1 MAKKEQIDYSPYEE
15 DSFNVWVELG
25 ALDSAQQDL
34 LANDPLH
41 RYVFHV
47 KSSSPEAEELIHAPL
62 DVLLAHEVPGVHEA
76 SRITT
81 TVINHHLGLRYRIIR
96 ASATV
101 DDSSG
106 DVALQL
112 HKQTW

>member
-1 MAKKEQIDYSPYEE
+1 MAKKDEVDYSPYEE

-25 ALDSAQQDL
+25 ALDQGQQHL

-47 KSSSPEAEELIHAPL
+47 KSSSPEAEDLIHEPL
-62 DVLLAHEVPGVHEA
+62 GVLLAHDVPGVHEG

-81 TVINHHLGLRYRIIR
+81 TVVNHHLGLRFRIIR
-96 ASATV
+96 ATATV

-106 DVALQL
+106 DVALEL

>member
-1 MAKKEQIDYSPYEE
+1 MATNEEIDYSPYEE

-25 ALDSAQQDL
+25 ARHSDQQHR

-41 RYVFHV
+41 RYVFQV

-62 DVLLAHEVPGVHEA
+62 EVLLAHQIPGVHEA

-81 TVINHHLGLRYRIIR
+81 TVTNHHLGLRYRIIR

-106 DVALQL
+106 DVALQI